1 MKLARKRIPKLAQGL
16 GIPQQG
22 EISLVVFPK
31 IKEFSKPFRPALIIS
46 NNLQNEFDNLITVIT
61 LTTDDI
67 ENVKPFEV
75 FIKNNKDN
83 GLDYPSKILA
93 GYSFS
98 IYKER
103 LIERLGKVEEE
114 IITKVKI
121 ALQITFD
128 LKDLVI
134 NI

>member
-1 MKLARKRIPKLAQGL
+1 M
-16 GIPQQG
+16 
-22 EISLVVFPK
+22 
-31 IKEFSKPFRPALIIS
+31 
-46 NNLQNEFDNLITVIT
+46 IT

>member
-1 MKLARKRIPKLAQGL
+1 MKPVKKRIPKLGQEL
-16 GIPQQG
+16 SIPQQG
-22 EISLVVFPK
+22 EIWLVEFPK
-31 IKEFSKPFRPALIIS
+31 IKEFSKPFRPVLIIS
-46 NNLQNEFDNLITVIT
+46 NNLQNEFDNLITVAT

-75 FIKNNKDN
+75 FIENNKDN

-128 LKDLVI
+128 LKI
-134 NI
+134 

>member
-1 MKLARKRIPKLAQGL
+1 M
-16 GIPQQG
+16 
-22 EISLVVFPK
+22 
-31 IKEFSKPFRPALIIS
+31 
-46 NNLQNEFDNLITVIT
+46 VIT

-67 ENVKPFEV
+67 ENIKPFEV
-75 FIKNNKDN
+75 FIENNKEN
-83 GLDYPSKILA
+83 GSDYPSKVLA

-103 LIERLGKVEEE
+103 LIECLGKVEEE

-128 LKDLVI
+128 LKV
-134 NI
+134 

>member
-1 MKLARKRIPKLAQGL
+1 MKLVRKRIPKLAQGL
-16 GIPQQG
+16 GIPRQG
-22 EISLVVFPK
+22 EIWLVEFPK
-31 IKEFSKPFRPALIIS
+31 IKEFSKPFRPALVIS

-61 LTTDDI
+61 LTTEDI

-75 FIKNNKDN
+75 FIENNKDN

-128 LKDLVI
+128 LKI
-134 NI
+134 

>member
-1 MKLARKRIPKLAQGL
+1 
-16 GIPQQG
+16 
-22 EISLVVFPK
+22 
-31 IKEFSKPFRPALIIS
+31 
-46 NNLQNEFDNLITVIT
+46 VIT

>member
-22 EISLVVFPK
+22 EIWLVEFPK

-75 FIKNNKDN
+75 FIENNKDN

-128 LKDLVI
+128 LKI
-134 NI
+134 